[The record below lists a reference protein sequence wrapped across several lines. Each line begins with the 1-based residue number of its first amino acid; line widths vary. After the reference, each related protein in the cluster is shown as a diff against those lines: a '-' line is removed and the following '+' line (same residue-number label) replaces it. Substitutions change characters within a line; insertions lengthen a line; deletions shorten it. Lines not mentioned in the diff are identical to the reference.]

1 MYSPALTDF
10 VVMVSGTSHM
20 FLTGPEV
27 IRAVTGESISAE
39 DLGGAMVHN
48 SRSGVAHFL
57 ADNEQAALAL
67 TKLLLSYLPQN
78 NNCLLYTS
86 RCV

>member
-1 MYSPALTDF
+1 
-10 VVMVSGTSHM
+10 MVNGTSHM

-27 IRAVTGESISAE
+27 IRAVTGENITAE
-39 DLGGAMVHN
+39 DLGGAMIHN

-78 NNCLLYTS
+78 NNEDPPQLAPYHS
-86 RCV
+86 AEAHG